1 MSQSWF
7 SPLQYTMLLSPS
19 LFSFYIFHSWQ
30 QHRTSGRGKKGL
42 FGILEY
48 LVFRYWIV
56 NLPLWNLGYTL
67 LSTHPLNTQNHKKV
81 TTLNLFTSWHIQGNG
96 QHLNHLNFITTL
108 PKPIPPHHISPIPS
122 NSPSILYHQKI
133 QIVFNFTKEIL
144 LRIFVFN
151 FNKEIPLKF
160 KNRSCLQFY
169 KRNPFKNFSPSI
181 YKRNPFKI

>member
-19 LFSFYIFHSWQ
+19 LFSFYIYHSWQ

-81 TTLNLFTSWHIQGNG
+81 TTLILFTSWHIQGNG

-108 PKPIPPHHISPIPS
+108 PKPISPHPIKFAFNFISPKNS
-122 NSPSILYHQKI
+122 N
-133 QIVFNFTKEIL
+133 
-144 LRIFVFN
+144 R
-151 FNKEIPLKF
+151 
-160 KNRSCLQFY
+160 LQFY
-169 KRNPFKNFSPSI
+169 KRNPFKNF
-181 YKRNPFKI
+181 RLQF